1 MPRPGMAVHITLL
14 VVLVAPVPVFGRGNS
29 RAAQTEAA
37 LKDLLHAW
45 RSGGGW
51 QPYRGRPSAV
61 RAQNQQIHSA
71 VKNIFGGLKTLGLL
85 PRGSAPQPGMDKSL
99 DRNRLSGFLYNI
111 SMYLQGVGEAKDNP
125 HPSDQDQFWE
135 NVLYSFL
142 QLNQEGL
149 YSTWDGKVAPRPTF
163 KMLDL
168 FLSLRGSPHWN
179 GLLGL
184 VQAIASLSG
193 QQNQRHLLTFFSQ
206 NWRMISALLDA
217 TLQGLLSGTYGQASA
232 GVQGFICILKGR
244 DDCAFNVGWLQQ
256 LMDFLETRNWK
267 PVINLHPA
275 ILAGEHHTG
284 APSAGRFKPFSML
297 PEAFREDSHPTNQ
310 TRPNT
315 EDLGSM
321 SSLLLQALSRSSPA
335 EPASRLA
342 EPSPVLLKG
351 LDGLRRGLLHRV
363 GSSVYGNLRKKV
375 SHVTDALLDE
385 VSSLVG
391 VPHPNQHGKCSVGD
405 LRQLILWGIRNNLTW
420 NAQALGFISQ
430 GPPTRPQFRSC
441 PSFQEDGRSSRPLR
455 PAQRPRS
462 FKPQPSR
469 RAAWKRRSSE
479 YLSSAEIL
487 EAACND
493 SIPGLSGVSNFT
505 VFLYCNLFEGNDDG
519 TIAEAGH
526 VGPDLHTSCSDAAWY
541 LSAAEEDFLW
551 VHVCSEFFARE
562 FNNTVCANS
571 SFWLRRAQQASMTQD
586 YQYLNRSSIDELCVQ
601 LSSKT
606 SGGSGPDPDDECL
619 MQLRTRSLS
628 ARDFRR
634 CFLPNSFTLITS
646 LCGNDSEPY
655 PHGGGWA
662 AEYCSRVLHNDS
674 SAPLGQEPCDYE
686 HWGGQRFMNH
696 TLLQL
701 CAETEGLKEHVCL
714 NATLLHPLAAA
725 QPWLL
730 GWCSDLG
737 LEPAG
742 GGEKC
747 FLQRV
752 FDMLPAPYNFDTS
765 RLCASPAPFLLEAL
779 YSLSQCEG
787 GRDERVG
794 WLGAVRYVLRVL
806 DFVVGISAGLEEGE
820 SDVRQGLSQAILLSS
835 LLDNT
840 SFWGTLRPNAS
851 LSVLH
856 TIGLFLRKE
865 QDPSLK
871 EDLLSCFS
879 PVLWD
884 LIQREDNSSALR
896 VLFQE
901 YLQMPRES
909 IRTLVMTA
917 EKDAVKRFLS
927 HVRQSWDQLQVET
940 AQASQKEQQ
949 AMETM
954 TSAFIHKFTRVTPDL
969 FVDLSQFIPFMSV
982 SDIMTFPT
990 SLMVNDS
997 VLMAIRDHSSEMK
1010 SPQKRAFVKRLL
1022 QTKVV
1027 EEVPSW
1033 PAYFLSSILPL
1044 LPYVPV
1050 CYFQRLTVQQLSPLV
1065 EVLGNSSLDA
1075 TRGRHVLR
1083 TVFSKSKNLTCVD
1096 VSRLGTLACYLNPE
1110 ELHQLLMV
1118 SPPLWR
1124 QLGTCVSE
1132 GHASSTGRLSHW
1144 LALAVRHL
1152 DASSLSPQE
1161 LSALRGLLPHLG
1173 ASFLQPF
1180 STPRLLQILS
1190 QPGLPSYPPAQA
1202 FRILTKLTQ
1211 EVNAISQE
1219 EDVSGAAL
1227 DLLGPLMPFLDRDT
1241 FGQVEQESLR
1251 LRLDEMKGYCLP
1263 QDTMKEMARILTQ
1276 RDLLGDP
1283 ATWTIEEV
1291 EHTGRLLFALSPSQI
1306 ASIPLDVLRPDVV
1319 EQVLESQK
1327 SWEDS
1332 EVGQSCKPLGELVEK
1347 RENLVRGIVRRRG
1360 RRRKEPVPGC
1370 ADIKG
1375 TFPSAWSATQLGR
1388 MEEEELANCVEDL
1401 AQDDSLSPEQRR
1413 ALWARLRQSY
1423 GPAKSLTREQIL
1435 ELGCLVME
1443 MSERELQDAN
1453 LADLGTVTHLGAWR
1467 GWTPKKVRA
1476 AMMSFLRHSDLK
1488 LEELEATELASLGNL
1503 LCGLSPMEISRL
1515 DPKHLSMAT
1524 LFLRE
1529 LHLPCSE
1536 QQMEALLSQLSRPQ
1550 GFGSISSWGPEIFTE
1565 IGNLAVG
1572 LPDIVLSALVR
1583 EQVEGLTPE
1592 VIGLIPPT
1600 KMAVALSSPQFSWL
1614 TVEQASAVT
1623 EEQWSELG
1631 GEQKR
1636 ALAMALYEGDLPLEH
1651 RGRNLAPLAWS
1662 PDCLTVWLLCLSYLL
1677 KNALLLP

>member
-1 MPRPGMAVHITLL
+1 MTISAKTLL
-14 VVLVAPVPVFGRGNS
+14 LIPL
-29 RAAQTEAA
+29 T
-37 LKDLLHAW
+37 LLHL
-45 RSGGGW
+45 
-51 QPYRGRPSAV
+51 
-61 RAQNQQIHSA
+61 H
-71 VKNIFGGLKTLGLL
+71 F
-85 PRGSAPQPGMDKSL
+85 PGMDKSL

-267 PVINLHPA
+267 PVINL
-275 ILAGEHHTG
+275 
-284 APSAGRFKPFSML
+284 
-297 PEAFREDSHPTNQ
+297 
-310 TRPNT
+310 
-315 EDLGSM
+315 
-321 SSLLLQALSRSSPA
+321 
-335 EPASRLA
+335 RLA

-441 PSFQEDGRSSRPLR
+441 PSFQEDGRSSRP
-455 PAQRPRS
+455 
-462 FKPQPSR
+462 
-469 RAAWKRRSSE
+469 SE

-571 SFWLRRAQQASMTQD
+571 SFWLRRAQQVRKLA
-586 YQYLNRSSIDELCVQ
+586 
-601 LSSKT
+601 T

-940 AQASQKEQQ
+940 KEQQ

-1050 CYFQRLTVQQLSPLV
+1050 CYFQRLTVQQVSSLECCCNAIPLV
-1065 EVLGNSSLDA
+1065 
-1075 TRGRHVLR
+1075 GRHVLR

-1132 GHASSTGRLSHW
+1132 GHASSTGRVRWGGGASHHHAIRSHLSPHPMHPLSELTPAVKMTVSVLIVFSKALEKISGNTSLRLQCLLPYMPLKMLT
-1144 LALAVRHL
+1144 LALDGPAVLRSITTYKHL
-1152 DASSLSPQE
+1152 PWSPQQV
-1161 LSALRGLLPHLG
+1161 AP
-1173 ASFLQPF
+1173 
-1180 STPRLLQILS
+1180 
-1190 QPGLPSYPPAQA
+1190 
-1202 FRILTKLTQ
+1202 LT
-1211 EVNAISQE
+1211 AISQE

-1347 RENLVRGIVRRRG
+1347 RENLVRGIVRRRA
-1360 RRRKEPVPGC
+1360 EPVPGC

-1413 ALWARLRQSY
+1413 ALWSY

-1651 RGRNLAPLAWS
+1651 RGEHT
-1662 PDCLTVWLLCLSYLL
+1662 CGGVG
-1677 KNALLLP
+1677 